1 MEGMVKAGR
10 PWRLA
15 GFLCAV
21 VALSLGCARQTWKRD
36 DVMTWE
42 GCCKGAD
49 ACLALLQEVHGPD
62 TGERRLPP
70 EQECAAWKLGPT
82 GEDVVPQL
90 IALLHNADRRVRGG
104 AALALAAMEEKARQA
119 VPALLDAYEREPGG
133 MALHALSSLDDARAA
148 PAIVRHLMESPTSTL
163 EHLGP
168 TLAPVLLVVLENPE
182 SSWEALVR
190 VRYVLARRAS
200 TLTETFVPRLRTLL
214 ARELAEPTLLRP
226 PGTSC
231 PSAPAPGC
239 EAIFDGCT
247 PRAAYVASVLAAY
260 ERQGA
265 KAAPEVL
272 QALQRGDARLTPV
285 ALQALVAFENPVAVP
300 EVLQQLAVPECRARA
315 LTSLASL
322 GPVARPAATEPLL
335 RLLATGEEG
344 WERARAAEALG
355 RVGDSAALK
364 ALRQAVYEPHSEV
377 QAAAVRALG
386 SYTFRAHAEEL
397 EPLFQ
402 QVLTT
407 HASPVARS
415 HARWALQALSGE
427 EVQPASPSEPAS
439 VLPGRGPDWQRCQG
453 PTSLHLHWEKPKAPS
468 REGPCADVPGAD
480 FASVLE
486 AMGEACLVGRDFGE
500 FGGTLEVHE
509 VGRVTVLEE
518 PHANPLQ
525 AVRMHGTLVVVEGL
539 AHLFGGD
546 GLLVRVEASEGRWRA
561 TPWVELPGAPL
572 AHGLDEA
579 GNLVVGTTNQRLD
592 EVVCGR
598 AGASVPA
605 HVLRVTVDGRLAPV
619 EPDGRP

>member
-1 MEGMVKAGR
+1 MEGEVKSGCPR
-10 PWRLA
+10 WLA
-15 GFLCAV
+15 GLVCAV
-21 VALSLGCARQTWKRD
+21 VALSLGCARQAWRRD

-62 TGERRLPP
+62 SGERWLPP
-70 EQECAAWKLGPT
+70 EQECAAWKLVRE
-82 GEDVVPQL
+82 GEGVVPRL
-90 IALLHNADRRVRGG
+90 IPLLRHGERRVRGG
-104 AALALAAMEEKARQA
+104 AALALASMEEKPREA
-119 VPALLDAYEREPGG
+119 VPALLAAYEREPGG

-148 PAIVRHLMESPTSTL
+148 PAILRHLMESPTSTL

-168 TLAPVLLVVLENPE
+168 TLAPVLLDVLENPE

-190 VRYVLARRAS
+190 VRYVLGRRAS
-200 TLTETFVPRLRTLL
+200 MLTENFVPRLRTLL
-214 ARELAEPTLLRP
+214 ARELEERTLRRP

-247 PRAAYVASVLAAY
+247 PRAAYVASVLGAY
-260 ERQGA
+260 ARQGA
-265 KAAPEVL
+265 NAAPEVL
-272 QALQRGDARLTPV
+272 QGLQRADVRLTPV
-285 ALQALVAFENPVAVP
+285 ALQALVAFNSPAAVP

-322 GPVARPAATEPLL
+322 GPVARRVATGPLL

-344 WERARAAEALG
+344 WERARAAKALG
-355 RVGDSAALK
+355 RVGDPAALQ

-386 SYTFRAHAEEL
+386 SSTFRTHREEL
-397 EPLFQ
+397 EPLFH

-415 HARWALQALSGE
+415 HARWALQALSGD
-427 EVQPASPSEPAS
+427 EVQPASPSEPPS
-439 VLPGRGPDWQRCQG
+439 VLPGSGPDWQMCQG
-453 PTSLHLHWEKPKAPS
+453 PTSIHLHWDKPKAPS
-468 REGPCADVPGAD
+468 REGPCADVPGGD
-480 FASVLE
+480 SASVLE
-486 AMGEACLVGRDFGE
+486 AMGEACLVGRDSGE

-509 VGRVTVLEE
+509 AGRVTVLEE

-546 GLLVRVEASEGRWRA
+546 GRLVRVDASEGRWRA

-572 AHGLDEA
+572 AHALDEA

-592 EVVCGR
+592 EVFCNP
-598 AGASVPA
+598 AGASAPA